1 MVCVQCAI
9 KNNQSEGLEETVEE
23 VGQGK
28 IGELKMEGGGGGVV
42 FYMSTESA
50 QTNKHGLHHS
60 DMITLQVM

>member
-1 MVCVQCAI
+1 MVCVEFAI
-9 KNNQSEGLEETVEE
+9 KNNQSEGLEETVE

-42 FYMSTESA
+42 FCISTQSA
-50 QTNKHGLHHS
+50 QTNKQGLHHS

>member
-28 IGELKMEGGGGGVV
+28 SGELKMEGGGGGCVLHKHRV
-42 FYMSTESA
+42 HRLTSTDYII
-50 QTNKHGLHHS
+50 QT
-60 DMITLQVM
+60 

>member
-1 MVCVQCAI
+1 MVCVEFAI

-28 IGELKMEGGGGGVV
+28 SGELKMEGGGGGV
-42 FYMSTESA
+42 FCISTESA
-50 QTNKHGLHHS
+50 QTNQHGLHHS